1 MILDNI
7 TNSLSVKTA
16 VAPATTDLQYSVI
29 YVDEDPTIFEKRI
42 TVEGTITEVA
52 TDIVPAPTENKVTDA
67 ANIKKLVSA
76 SIVNNDTISHV
87 ITVNIASTLG
97 LLPVN
102 VFSSQLLAGEKI
114 MFSEQEGWQVY
125 DANGLKKND
134 NISESKNFA
143 TRMDKIGG
151 TPITYIGQA
160 LPGSLTSDPVWMIR
174 KMDETGG
181 DLVIQF
187 ADGNDKYD
195 NIWDN
200 RLLLSYS

>member
-1 MILDNI
+1 MILDEI
-7 TNSLSVKTA
+7 SNSLSVKAA
-16 VAPATTDLQYSVI
+16 VAPATTDLQYSVVYI
-29 YVDEDPTIFEKRI
+29 DEDPTIFEKRI
-42 TVEGTITEVA
+42 TAEGTITEVA
-52 TDIVPAPTENKVTDA
+52 TDIIPAPTENKVTDA

-87 ITVNIASTLG
+87 LTINIASTLG

-102 VFSSQLLAGEKI
+102 VFSAQLLAGEKI
-114 MFSEQEGWQVY
+114 MFSPQEGWQVY

-143 TRMDKIGG
+143 TRMDKVGG
-151 TPITYIGQA
+151 NITYIGQA
-160 LPGSLTSDPVWMIR
+160 LPGSLTSAAVWMIR
-174 KMDETGG
+174 KMDESGG
-181 DLVIQF
+181 DLIIQF